1 MQNKNNSEP
10 KKSVQ
15 MAMISSQAFSLI
27 NFRGAL
33 IEELNQRGVQVYA
46 FASDYD
52 EKSRLSIKAKGAIPL
67 DYSLSRTGMNP
78 LKDLIDLFRLSAQL
92 RRLKIDVTFAYFIK
106 PVIYGTLAA
115 WVAGVPKRY
124 VMIEGAGYVFTES
137 GTATSWKRRMLR
149 MIGQSLYRIG
159 LSKAHRIFLLNPDD
173 ERLFV
178 DEKMATRDKTVLLN
192 GIGLDLAYFQA
203 VPQAQQ
209 PVCFIMVARLLR
221 EKGVFDFVDAAR
233 LVKFRHPTTS
243 FLLLGDV
250 DLNPS
255 SISESQVQAWVDEG
269 VLEWPGH
276 VTDVRPWI
284 AKANVFVLPSYREG
298 LPRSTQ
304 EAMAMGRPVITT
316 DVPGCRETVQDGV
329 NGLIVP
335 VRDPNALANAMI
347 SFIDT
352 PALIEK
358 MGAESRKMAVNQ
370 YDVHQ
375 INSLIL
381 RCMDL

>member
-1 MQNKNNSEP
+1 MTQNSGAHASRSLRLAIIAN
-10 KKSVQ
+10 
-15 MAMISSQAFSLI
+15 QAFSII
-27 NFRGAL
+27 NFRGPL
-33 IEELNQRGVQVYA
+33 IRAMLAKGIVIYA

-52 EKSRLSIKAKGAIPL
+52 SRTRAEVSSIGAIPV

-149 MIGQSLYRIG
+149 MIGQSLYRVG